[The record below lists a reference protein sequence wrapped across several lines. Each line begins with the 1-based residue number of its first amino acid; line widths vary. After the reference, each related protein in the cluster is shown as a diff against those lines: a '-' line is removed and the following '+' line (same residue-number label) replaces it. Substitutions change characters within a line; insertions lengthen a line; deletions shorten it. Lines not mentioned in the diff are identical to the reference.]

1 MGHDYFKEV
10 VKDIKRAAKIIGLPI
25 DHVAR
30 LAHPRAEIRV
40 AVPLVRDN
48 GSIEVFTGYRVQH
61 HNARGP
67 FKGGIR
73 LDPDVKPDMLKAIAA
88 IMSLKCATMDIPWG
102 GSHGAISCDPDKLS
116 RGELER
122 VARRYTYMLL
132 PFIGPKKDIPAPD
145 RGTDAQF
152 MSWIMDTFST
162 MHGHTITGVVT
173 GKPVEVGGTRGRK
186 DATGRGVMFIT
197 RRALEDANIPLQGS
211 TVTCIGFGNV
221 GSFAA
226 HHLARK
232 GCKVLAASDRHGGIH
247 DPSGLDIHALREW
260 VEEKGTVK
268 GFPGAEPVTDDDIL
282 AMDID
287 VLVSAA
293 RELTVTSK
301 NQAKV
306 NARIIVEAANA
317 SVTSK
322 AASALHERGI
332 IVLPDILVSAGGVTA
347 SYFEWVQDTS
357 SFFWSEH
364 EIAVRLRDLMLQA
377 YDDVNA
383 IARERDLDL
392 RTAAYVL
399 SVGRLVEAQMRR
411 GVWP

>member
-1 MGHDYFKEV
+1 M
-10 VKDIKRAAKIIGLPI
+10 
-25 DHVAR
+25 
-30 LAHPRAEIRV
+30 
-40 AVPLVRDN
+40 
-48 GSIEVFTGYRVQH
+48 
-61 HNARGP
+61 
-67 FKGGIR
+67 
-73 LDPDVKPDMLKAIAA
+73 
-88 IMSLKCATMDIPWG
+88 
-102 GSHGAISCDPDKLS
+102 
-116 RGELER
+116 
-122 VARRYTYMLL
+122 
-132 PFIGPKKDIPAPD
+132 
-145 RGTDAQF
+145 
-152 MSWIMDTFST
+152 
-162 MHGHTITGVVT
+162 
-173 GKPVEVGGTRGRK
+173 
-186 DATGRGVMFIT
+186 
-197 RRALEDANIPLQGS
+197 
-211 TVTCIGFGNV
+211 
-221 GSFAA
+221 
-226 HHLARK
+226 
-232 GCKVLAASDRHGGIH
+232 
-247 DPSGLDIHALREW
+247 
-260 VEEKGTVK
+260 K